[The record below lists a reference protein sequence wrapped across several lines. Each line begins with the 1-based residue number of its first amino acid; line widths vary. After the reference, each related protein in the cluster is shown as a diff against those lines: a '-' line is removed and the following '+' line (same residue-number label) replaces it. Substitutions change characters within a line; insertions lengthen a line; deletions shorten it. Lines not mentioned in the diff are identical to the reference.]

1 MLSPEQSQKF
11 ADLQSRMLANIAAG
25 RPSHDGITKEE
36 ITEGLAFIR
45 QNRASAV
52 TGAAKA
58 KAKAKA
64 KAAKPAKPTTA
75 DKAPNANLFLNL
87 DLD

>member
-45 QNRASAV
+45 QNRAAAV

-64 KAAKPAKPTTA
+64 AKPTKPTTA

>member
-58 KAKAKA
+58 KKA
-64 KAAKPAKPTTA
+64 KAAKVAKPTTA
-75 DKAPNANLFLNL
+75 DKAPNAELFLNL

>member
-58 KAKAKA
+58 KAKT

-75 DKAPNANLFLNL
+75 DKAPNATLFLNL